1 MKKNKKFIIF
11 IIIFI
16 FITVGF
22 TVAYFVYGNTLIN
35 IDNEKSISDYLAV
48 DKSNPIRILEMKE
61 YEDYV
66 GILYIDPSDKNEDDD
81 YAHFVALIK
90 HKFYQNRYIKKGSN
104 YGNFTQVSCYRIP
117 DVNSEN
123 AVYFIFDISRNET
136 KCTVFEED
144 MTLNILKKLDEF
156 DVPQTPYI
164 LIKEYKLE
172 NEYNDISV
180 YNGSITLDDLTEE

>member
-1 MKKNKKFIIF
+1 MKKNKKFIIL

>member
-90 HKFYQNRYIKKGSN
+90 HKYYQNRYIKKGSN

>member
-104 YGNFTQVSCYRIP
+104 YGNFTQVSCYGIP
-117 DVNSEN
+117 DVDSEN